1 MSYDSDEEVNGDS
14 GSERDSESEEE
25 EEEEMSNER
34 KGDWETG
41 STISMVKRN
50 RKHLSVHS
58 NEIPSHLQDFE
69 KYAQVIVDRT
79 NCLQDYKLIG
89 FLGSGSAGFLCR
101 VQHRKTKKE
110 YALKLENLEDRE
122 HERDW
127 KIETEIMEKFSEC
140 GLGIKYIDRCVTK
153 LGKVRRGVI
162 LMEMV
167 DGVLLD
173 FLQNMKKINKS
184 ILDNISDQII
194 HILKEMK
201 RHHLS
206 HRDLWF
212 FNIGYNINPKT
223 NRIVLKLID
232 FDKGSKERNFWD
244 LEITNIG
251 CNLFESENRKTSPP
265 ITYLAKTLW
274 PRLIKMFH
282 SPYLK
287 ANPPM
292 DYESVNKASNRL
304 YATSNKTRL
313 NPQPKKKELC
323 GFISQR
329 TKKPCANFKDGCRWH
344 RKK

>member
-14 GSERDSESEEE
+14 SDEEEMQSEEE
-25 EEEEMSNER
+25 EEEEESSSAQ
-34 KGDWETG
+34 KGDWATS

-50 RKHLSVHS
+50 RKPLPVTESI
-58 NEIPSHLQDFE
+58 ESHLQDFE
-69 KYAQVIVDRT
+69 KYAKAIVDRT

-101 VQHRKTKKE
+101 VRHRKTKKE
-110 YALKLENLEDRE
+110 FALKLESLEDRK
-122 HERDW
+122 HEEGW
-127 KIETEIMEKFSEC
+127 KTETDIMEKFSEC

-167 DGVLLD
+167 DGVLYD
-173 FLQNMKKINKS
+173 FLHQMKRVNKS
-184 ILDNISDQII
+184 ILDNISNQII

-201 RHHLS
+201 RHNLS

-223 NRIVLKLID
+223 NKIELKLID

-244 LEITNIG
+244 LEICNIG
-251 CNLFESENRKTSPP
+251 CNLFETEDEETIPP

-292 DYESVNKASNRL
+292 DYESISKAANRL
-304 YATSNKTRL
+304 YNTSYKTRL
-313 NPQPKKKELC
+313 IPQPKKRELC

-329 TKKPCANFKDGCRWH
+329 TNKPCANFKDGCRWH
-344 RKK
+344 RK